1 MEKNSIVVCLQGLC
15 VGLCVFIIK
24 KKQLSNIQTL
34 LYVQGKYLLF
44 KQVTCM

>member
-1 MEKNSIVVCLQGLC
+1 MFTRFMCGVMC
-15 VGLCVFIIK
+15 FYYK